1 MSTEQKT
8 KTVRLDGEVI
18 DSLANLRR
26 GFETP
31 NDCLKRLLGERNC
44 LSESKTK
51 SEDKVVQDNES

>member
-8 KTVRLDGEVI
+8 KTVRLDAEVI
-18 DSLANLRR
+18 DTLADLRK

-44 LSESKTK
+44 LSESKPK
-51 SEDKVVQDNES
+51 SEDEEV